1 MSLVK
6 VEFSEKV
13 GIITL
18 NNTQKLNALSAE
30 LVEDIIKALDNFQKT
45 L

>member
-6 VEFSEKV
+6 VEFLEKV

-18 NNTQKLNALSAE
+18 NNTQKLNALSA
-30 LVEDIIKALDNFQKT
+30 Q
-45 L
+45 